1 MFKEV
6 ILQIVGT
13 LLFVGC
19 PFLTFYLLLKLRDES
34 SPAIMPEKKK
44 RIASYRLYWNH
55 PRLISKLSGEQR
67 KRVEEKFFKLVE
79 KGRKQNTERAGKTV
93 T

>member
-6 ILQIVGT
+6 ILQTVGT

-19 PFLTFYLLLKLRDES
+19 PFLILYLLLKLKDKS
-34 SPAIMPEKKK
+34 SSTMIPEKKK

-79 KGRKQNTERAGKTV
+79 KGRKQNAKRISKTA